1 MNDNPFEPT
10 IIYSGILLSFMGLQF
25 QENTTVFKIALDC
38 TSFLS
43 GDARSFTLSSSSI
56 HPKQQQKT
64 QNKTKT
70 QTKTKQQT
78 DKQTDKKT
86 NKQQQQQK
94 PGKQRYVHVFC
105 LEWIFMPHVTNT

>member
-43 GDARSFTLSSSSI
+43 GDARSLPFPLPLS
-56 HPKQQQKT
+56 T
-64 QNKTKT
+64 QNNNRKH
-70 QTKTKQQT
+70 KTKQKPKL
-78 DKQTDKKT
+78 KQNNKQT
-86 NKQQQQQK
+86 NKQTK
-94 PGKQRYVHVFC
+94 KQ
-105 LEWIFMPHVTNT
+105 TNNNNNKNPENNVMYMFFVWNGFLCHT